1 MCTRALRIGLATL
14 ASCVVLLP
22 EATAQQVSLTRQPGT
37 VEVRSPEQVAWQ
49 TAFPWQSAT
58 ITVSGPPGMTTW
70 TIPAGGSL
78 AVAVQDLAVWALLA
92 GTTAD
97 GPYNYEIRFTPV
109 LDAAQKDE
117 LLHRRSAAD
126 GGQPLDADV
135 FSLPTFTGTVRV
147 DGGRIVGADASQA
160 EAATAKDVLHYD
172 DVIITG
178 ALCVGFDCANG
189 ESFGYCTS
197 KLKEN
202 NLQLCFE
209 DTSVG
214 TFPTNDWKIQIN
226 DTTSGGASYFAIW
239 DTDGGVKPFVIE
251 AGAPAASLYVEDYG
265 RVGLGTTVPYTE
277 LHIADGDSPTVRLDQ
292 DGSSGWAPQAWDL
305 LGNETNFFIR
315 DVTNG
320 SKLPFRIQ
328 PNTPSNTVTMR
339 STGNVGIGTWSPAA
353 PLEIETTGRDAELHL
368 DRTDGGAWFL
378 RAGTDNTFTI
388 GQPGGATLVTL
399 KTSGAVKTA
408 GPISGLS
415 DRNAKQGFEPVDRV
429 LLLRRL
435 AALDVSE
442 WSFISE
448 GPGVR
453 HVGPTAQDFRAAFG
467 LGDDDT
473 HIALSDLSG
482 IALAAIQELTGRL
495 EEKDRQIAS
504 LEKRLAALEAVIQ
517 TAR

>member
-1 MCTRALRIGLATL
+1 MCTRALRVSLATL

-22 EATAQQVSLTRQPGT
+22 VATAQHAPLARPPET
-37 VEVRSPEQVAWQ
+37 VEARSPEQIAWQ
-49 TAFPWQSAT
+49 TPFSWHSAR
-58 ITVSGPPGMTTW
+58 ITVSGPPGTTSW
-70 TIPAGGSL
+70 AVPAGGKL
-78 AVAVQDLAVWALLA
+78 AIAVQDLAAWALLE

-97 GPYNYEIRFTPV
+97 GLYNYELRFTPV
-109 LDAAQKDE
+109 LDLARQDE
-117 LLHRRSAAD
+117 LDHLRSAAGGGAVPNPD
-126 GGQPLDADV
+126 GLPLPVVAG
-135 FSLPTFTGTVRV
+135 SMRV
-147 DGGRIVGADASQA
+147 DGGRIVGAHASQD
-160 EAATAKDVLHYD
+160 ETATAKDVLHYD
-172 DVIITG
+172 DVIVTG
-178 ALCVGFDCANG
+178 SLCVGFDCANG
-189 ESFGYCTS
+189 ESFGYCTH

-209 DTSVG
+209 DTSTG

-251 AGAPAASLYVEDYG
+251 AGAPSASLYVEDYG
-265 RVGLGTTVPYTE
+265 RVGLGTSVPYTE
-277 LHIADGDSPTVRLDQ
+277 LHIADGDTPTVRLDQ
-292 DGSSGWAPQAWDL
+292 DGTSGWARQVWDL
-305 LGNETNFFIR
+305 AGNETNFFIR

-320 SKLPFRIQ
+320 SKLSFRIQ
-328 PNTPSNTVTMR
+328 PNTPPDTLTMR

-353 PLEIETTGRDAELHL
+353 PLEIETTGRDAEVYL

-399 KTSGAVKTA
+399 MTSGTVKT
-408 GPISGLS
+408 GGSISGLS
-415 DRNAKQGFEPVDRV
+415 DRDAKQDFEPVDRA

-453 HVGPTAQDFRAAFG
+453 HVGPTAQDFQAAFG

-482 IALAAIQELTGRL
+482 IALAAIQELAGRL
-495 EEKDRQIAS
+495 AEKDRQIAA
-504 LEKRLAALEAVIQ
+504 LTERLAALEVLVQA
-517 TAR
+517 AR